1 MEMNVVVCMKDPSLK
16 EMMQK
21 KEDLEVFFIDDVDD
35 IAFAEFDLVIIE
47 ITLCSGKLD
56 IAKMH
61 SDKTVFVISGI
72 TEEIIDEL
80 IDLYRIGEHPFKYKF
95 SGKEY
100 VADLN
105 DIVYF
110 ESDHRLIRGYN
121 EAGRFIK
128 FYSKLDDVQKQ
139 VDDFVFFLRV
149 NKSCLVNYNHCH
161 VENYSVTVANRQ
173 LQVSRTY
180 RKEFKNRMEII
191 KKM

>member
-1 MEMNVVVCMKDPSLK
+1 MNVVVCVKDSNLR
-16 EMMQK
+16 EMIQK
-21 KEDLEVFFIDDVDD
+21 KEDLEVFFIDDIDD
-35 IAFAEFDLVIIE
+35 IAFSEFDLIIID

-56 IAKMH
+56 VAKTH

-100 VADLN
+100 IADLN

-110 ESDHRLIRGYN
+110 ESNHRLVRGYN

-128 FYSKLDDVQKQ
+128 FYGKLDDVQKR

-161 VENYSVTVANRQ
+161 INDYSVTVANRQ

>member
-1 MEMNVVVCMKDPSLK
+1 MNVVVCMKDSSLK

-21 KEDLEVFFIDDVDD
+21 KEDLEVFFLDDVND
-35 IAFAEFDLVIIE
+35 IAFPEFDLII
-47 ITLCSGKLD
+47 IDISLCSGKLD
-56 IAKMH
+56 VAKLH
-61 SDKTVFVISGI
+61 SDKTIFVVSCI
-72 TEEIIDEL
+72 TEENLDEL
-80 IDLYRIGEHPFKYKF
+80 IDLYRVGEHPFKYRF

-110 ESDHRLIRGYN
+110 ESSHRLIRGYN

-128 FYSKLDDVQKQ
+128 FYAKLDDVQKR
-139 VDDFVFFLRV
+139 VDDYVFFLRV

-161 VENYSVTVANRQ
+161 INDYSVTVANRQ

-180 RKEFKNRMEII
+180 RKEFKRRMEII